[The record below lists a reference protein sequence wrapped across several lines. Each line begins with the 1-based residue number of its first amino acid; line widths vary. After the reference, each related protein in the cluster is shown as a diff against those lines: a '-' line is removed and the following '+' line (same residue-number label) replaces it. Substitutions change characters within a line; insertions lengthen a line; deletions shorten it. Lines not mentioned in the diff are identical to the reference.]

1 MSSNR
6 ILIAGPSG
14 SGKTLLAKYFK
25 ERGVNAIDADG
36 AGIGI
41 WCDKAGNEFE
51 PAPGMEMSL
60 GQWAFEMG
68 LRWNWDPLKL
78 KLLLDK
84 NPEIYLFGNAY
95 NIYYLAGFFDR
106 KYYLDADAGQ
116 ILGRLISRSD
126 SAMNHHGWGDT
137 EEQRIVILNE
147 LEAEREKAEHAGFEF
162 VQARLTPKQIFNIIH
177 LKVNAA
183 GCI

>member
-14 SGKTLLAKYFK
+14 SGKTLLAEYFK
-25 ERGVNAIDADG
+25 ERGINAIDADR

-51 PAPGMEMSL
+51 PALEIKKSI
-60 GQWAFEMG
+60 GQCAFERG

-95 NIYYLAGFFDR
+95 NIYDLVEFFDR

-116 ILGRLISRSD
+116 VSWMLISRIS
-126 SAMNHHGWGDT
+126 SGKNPHGWGDT
-137 EEQRIVILNE
+137 EEQRRVILGE
-147 LEAEREKAEHAGFEF
+147 LEAEREKAKCAGFESIK
-162 VQARLTPKQIFNIIH
+162 AGLTPEQIFNIIH
-177 LKVNAA
+177 IKAY
-183 GCI
+183 